1 MKQPRN
7 FAEPYKRHLQ
17 LSGCFNLREL
27 GGYVTTEGK
36 SISWRTVLR
45 GDSLHKLASE
55 SQQAIMEYGVKTILD
70 LRTPSEVNKELY
82 PLSKSPEINYVNIPL
97 LEAKNFPQLRA
108 KKTLLEHNCFMLE
121 ERSPQIKQ
129 ILKAIANNQA
139 AVVIHCAGGK
149 ERTGIIIALLLAIAN
164 VPEVT
169 IAEDYALSE
178 KYVTPLYKKIQQ
190 QAIKEGFDRLLLS
203 PPQIMLDTLSYLNKH
218 YGGING
224 YLQAIDLD
232 NVTIKRLKTRLIN

>member
-7 FAEPYKRHLQ
+7 FAEPFKRHLQ

-55 SQQAIMEYGVKTILD
+55 SQQAIIGYGVKTIID
-70 LRTPSEVNKELY
+70 LRTPSEVNQERY
-82 PLSKSPEINYVNIPL
+82 PLSKSPKINYLNLPL
-97 LEAKNFPQLRA
+97 LEEKNFPQLRA
-108 KKTLLEHNCFMLE
+108 KKTLLEHNVFMLK

-129 ILKAIANNQA
+129 ILETIASNQTA
-139 AVVIHCAGGK
+139 LVIHCAGGK
-149 ERTGIIIALLLAIAN
+149 DRTGIIIALLLAIAN
-164 VPEVT
+164 VPVAT

-178 KYVTPLYKKIQQ
+178 KYTQPLYAKIKQ
-190 QAIKEGFDRLLLS
+190 QAIQEGFDRLLLS
-203 PPQIMLDTLSYLNKH
+203 PPQTMLDTLSYLNKH

-224 YLQAIDLD
+224 YLQAIDID
-232 NVTIKRLKTRLIN
+232 NVTIKRLQTILIN